1 MNSTNSLYW
10 CVALSPGPYAEP
22 YLLIKSKSEIYAID
36 LTTLNTTVVIGG
48 IAGGRMDIDTVDNKL
63 YIADNNSI
71 SRVNL
76 DDICVEVIL
85 QNVSVGDMAIDGWAR
100 RIFWTEYL
108 EKKIFVADLG
118 DKKKRVLI
126 NTMNYPSRIAFDAKL
141 E

>member
-10 CVALSPGPYAEP
+10 CVALSSGPYAEP
-22 YLLIKSKSEIYAID
+22 YLLIKSKSEIHAID
-36 LTTLNTTVVIGG
+36 LTTLNTTVIIGG
-48 IAGGRMDIDTVDNKL
+48 IAGRTMDIDTVDNKL
-63 YIADNNSI
+63 YIADDNSI

>member
-1 MNSTNSLYW
+1 
-10 CVALSPGPYAEP
+10 
-22 YLLIKSKSEIYAID
+22 
-36 LTTLNTTVVIGG
+36 
-48 IAGGRMDIDTVDNKL
+48 MDIDTHVDNKL